1 MKIMGHRGAR
11 DVAPENSL
19 RSFEAAINCGITCIE
34 FDIHQIKDGNF
45 VVHHD
50 ETLERTTTG
59 NGRIAEYDLSEIQ
72 KISLKEGDQ
81 IPTLEEVITLTK
93 SKEIELQIELKNKAN
108 WHQLKNILK
117 ASGRDHLFTV
127 ISFNHRWLFELKEIY
142 PEIKTACLMYAL
154 PVRPDEIIKSTKCNG
169 ISLNVQFVD
178 QEIVDIC
185 HRNGQTVTAWNAND
199 IETFTRLKSYGVD
212 YLGTDIPHTAKAWI

>member
-72 KISLKEGDQ
+72 KISLSGLGFFKLTVQ
-81 IPTLEEVITLTK
+81 IFLL
-93 SKEIELQIELKNKAN
+93 
-108 WHQLKNILK
+108 
-117 ASGRDHLFTV
+117 
-127 ISFNHRWLFELKEIY
+127 
-142 PEIKTACLMYAL
+142 
-154 PVRPDEIIKSTKCNG
+154 
-169 ISLNVQFVD
+169 
-178 QEIVDIC
+178 
-185 HRNGQTVTAWNAND
+185 
-199 IETFTRLKSYGVD
+199 
-212 YLGTDIPHTAKAWI
+212 